1 MFKMLAIMSRP
12 GDATQDMAGDV
23 VGGGCDRTCVMARRI
38 VPAGVQHVVH

>member
-23 VGGGCDRTCVMARRI
+23 VGGCDRTCVMARRI

>member
-23 VGGGCDRTCVMARRI
+23 VGGDVT
-38 VPAGVQHVVH
+38 VHA